1 MKYTIIIFFIHLF
14 SFNSIAQN
22 LSLNQGETTQKDY
35 FSSIKFENI
44 SGFIIVKATIQGKI
58 YRFILDT
65 GAPNTITKALCD
77 KLNPTFLFEEKMV
90 DANGTSNQGKFVN
103 IKEWTFGNVVFNNIP
118 TYVVD
123 SFILFECMQI
133 DGFIGSNMLRNS
145 IIQISYTDETLILTD
160 NATRLNLS
168 EKFASNMELLGE
180 QSNPYIEINLRG
192 EVEGSDWAQF
202 DTGFTGFYN
211 LSLQKYDSVFSK
223 YPIFKLDKTG
233 FGGNSM
239 GLWGFTEAK
248 CHQLTAPEI
257 TINGVAFRNVST
269 ETSLDDNSRIGHELF
284 KYGKVTVD
292 YLHKKFYFE
301 PYKTSID
308 LTEKAFPI
316 SLKFEGN
323 KLLIGT
329 IWGEKYAQLIQIGD
343 QILSIDGVNCETIN
357 PCYWLIKGSLLDEKD
372 KAQLVVKTKTGK
384 FVDILMERE

>member
-1 MKYTIIIFFIHLF
+1 MKYAIIIFFIHFF
-14 SFNSIAQN
+14 SFNSTAQN
-22 LSLNQGETTQKDY
+22 LSLNQGGITQKDY

-44 SGFIIVKATIQGKI
+44 GGFIIVKATIQGETH
-58 YRFILDT
+58 RFILDT

-77 KLNPTFLFEEKMV
+77 KLNPTFLSEIKMV
-90 DANGTSNQGKFVN
+90 DGNGTSNQMKIVSIN
-103 IKEWTFGNVVFNNIP
+103 ELTLGNVVFNNIP
-118 TYVVD
+118 TTVVD
-123 SFILFECMQI
+123 SFMLFECMQV
-133 DGFIGSNMLRNS
+133 DGIIGSNMLRNS
-145 IIQISYTDETLILTD
+145 IIQISYTDEALILAD

-168 EKFASNMELLGE
+168 ENFASNIELDE

-211 LSLQKYDSVFSK
+211 LSLQKYDSVFTK
-223 YPIFKLDKTG
+223 YPIFKLEKTG

-239 GLWGFTEAK
+239 GLWGFNEAK

-269 ETSLDDNSRIGHELF
+269 ETSSDDNSRIGHELF

-292 YLHKKFYFE
+292 YPHKKFYFE

-343 QILSIDGVNCETIN
+343 QILSIDEVNSETIN
-357 PCYWLIKGSLLDEKD
+357 PCDWLIKGSVLDKKD

-384 FVDILMERE
+384 IVDILMERE